1 MSNTVVVGAQWGD
14 EGKGRIV
21 DLLAEQADLV
31 CRFQGGANAGHTIKV
46 GENEFVLHL
55 VPSGALYPGKLCLIG
70 NGVALDPKALLEEIR
85 GLEKRGI
92 RVKGRLFVSGL
103 CHLTLPYHRL
113 LDEAKEHARGAKKIG
128 TTHKGIG
135 PTYQDK
141 MGRVGIRL
149 ADLFEPR
156 AFGEKVRANLREKS
170 FLLSKYYKW
179 KGVSAESIIR
189 SFARFRPKLK
199 GYLADTSGMLAT
211 AITQGKS
218 VLFEGAQGT
227 FLDVD
232 FGTYPFV
239 TASNTIAGGAT
250 TGAGVGPTKIHSV
263 LGVAKAY
270 TTRVG
275 AGPFPT
281 EFPGAQAEELRR
293 RGNEFGATTGRPRR
307 CGWFDAVMVRHAVRV
322 NGMDSLAI
330 TKLDVLDEMVKV
342 KVCTG
347 YKYKGR
353 ILRDYPMATSI
364 LEKCQPVYEELR
376 GWHKPT
382 RGVRNWFD
390 LPVPARYYLEK
401 ISEQVEAKISIVSVG
416 SGREETIW
424 VTR

>member
-1 MSNTVVVGAQWGD
+1 MANTVVVGAQWGD

-21 DLLAEQADLV
+21 DLLAEKADVV

-46 GENEFVLHL
+46 GQQEFILHL
-55 VPSGALYPGKLCLIG
+55 VPSGILYPGKLCLIG
-70 NGVALDPKALLEEIR
+70 NGVVLDPKALLDEIR

-92 RVKGRLFVSGL
+92 KVKGRLAISGF
-103 CHLTLPYHRL
+103 CHLTFPYHRL
-113 LDEAKEHARGAKKIG
+113 LDEAKEHARGVQKIG

-141 MGRVGIRL
+141 MGRVGVRF

-156 AFGEKVRANLREKS
+156 AFGEKVRNNVKEKS

-179 KGVSAESIIR
+179 KGVSAEAILR
-189 SFARFRPKLK
+189 QYAAFRPKLK
-199 GYLADTSGMLAT
+199 PFLADTSALLDQ
-211 AITQGKS
+211 AITEGKS

-232 FGTYPFV
+232 YGTYPFV
-239 TASNTIAGGAT
+239 TASNTIAGGAC
-250 TGAGVGPTKIHSV
+250 TGAGVGPTKIDSV

-281 EFPGAQAEELRR
+281 EFPKEQAEEMRQ

-342 KVCTG
+342 KICTG

-353 ILRDYPMATSI
+353 VLKDYPMATSI
-364 LEKCQPVYEELR
+364 LEQCEPVYEELR
-376 GWHKPT
+376 GWHKST
-382 RGVRNWFD
+382 RGVRNYFD
-390 LPVPARYYLEK
+390 LPYQARHYIEK
-401 ISEQVEAKISIVSVG
+401 IAEQVRTKISIVSVG
-416 SGREETIW
+416 CEREETIW

>member
-1 MSNTVVVGAQWGD
+1 MPNTVVVGAQWGD

-21 DLLAEQADLV
+21 DLLALQADVV

-46 GENEFVLHL
+46 GKEEFVLHL

-70 NGVALDPKALLEEIR
+70 NGVALDPRALLDEVR

-92 RVKGRLFVSGL
+92 KTRGRLFVSGL

-113 LDEAKEHARGAKKIG
+113 LDEAREKARGAKKIG

-141 MGRVGIRL
+141 MGRSGIRF
-149 ADLFEPR
+149 ADLFLPR
-156 AFGEKVRANLREKS
+156 AFGEKVRANVSEKN
-170 FLLSKYYKW
+170 FLLSKYYRFKT
-179 KGVSAESIIR
+179 VSAGAIMTSY
-189 SFARFRPKLK
+189 ARMRGKLK
-199 GYLADTSGMLAT
+199 PYLADTSRMLAE
-211 AITQGKS
+211 AISQGKS
-218 VLFEGAQGT
+218 ILFEGAQGT

-232 FGTYPFV
+232 YGTYPFV
-239 TASNTIAGGAT
+239 TASNTIAGGAC

-281 EFPGAQAEELRR
+281 EFPGALAESLRA

-307 CGWFDAVMVRHAVRV
+307 CGHFDAVMVRHAVRV
-322 NGMDSLAI
+322 SGMDSLAI
-330 TKLDVLDEMVKV
+330 TKLDVLDEMIKV

-353 ILRDYPMATSI
+353 ILKDYPMATSV
-364 LEKCQPVYEELR
+364 LERCQPVYEELK

-382 RGVRNWFD
+382 RGVRSWFD
-390 LPVPARYYLEK
+390 LPVQARYYLEK
-401 ISEQVEAKISIVSVG
+401 IAEKTEARISIVSVG
-416 SGREETIW
+416 SEREETIW